1 MPIAFTRA
9 PAEVER
15 KEPGIGGK
23 PPVDRRPTGGGGGG
37 GDDDWQNPKHGPRE
51 RLQRVRFF
59 VFFALAGDMMF
70 FAALVVLF
78 FARQAGMHMDPR
90 SHEMIGDWHPIQLPP
105 IVYLN
110 TAILILSSLTMEMAR
125 RNIFREI
132 DVLEEWLGMGKPAL
146 RRALPWLIATLVL
159 GAGFVTGQIDC
170 METAYGAGLCFQPVV
185 HAGQL
190 LLLCGYRAARQPPDS
205 GHTGAGAVRHRA
217 GLVPARRV
225 PPDCGGHH
233 RLVLAYAGR
242 GLDPSAGGAGHR
254 PIKQGPGEQG
264 TTKGPSLRMQFHE
277 ILLPMWNV
285 RAARRLGVT
294 FWEQALDKFSTGLH
308 RP

>member
-51 RLQRVRFF
+51 RLQRIRFF

-90 SHEMIGDWHPIQLPP
+90 SHEMIGDWRPIQLPP

-110 TAILILSSLTMEMAR
+110 TAVLILSSLTMEFAR

-146 RRALPWLIATLVL
+146 RRALPWLIVTLLL
-159 GAGFVTGQIDC
+159 GSAFVTGQ
-170 METAYGAGLCFQPVV
+170 
-185 HAGQL
+185 
-190 LLLCGYRAARQPPDS
+190 
-205 GHTGAGAVRHRA
+205 
-217 GLVPARRV
+217 
-225 PPDCGGHH
+225 
-233 RLVLAYAGR
+233 VLAW
-242 GLDPSAGGAGHR
+242 
-254 PIKQGPGEQG
+254 KQLTAQG
-264 TTKGPSLRMQFHE
+264 FAFDQWSTPASYFFY
-277 ILLPMWNV
+277 V
-285 RAARRLGVT
+285 V
-294 FWEQALDKFSTGLH
+294 TGLH
-308 RP
+308 ASHLALGVLALTLCVVALGWFKRVESRQIAIDVTAWYWHTLGVAWILLLAVLAVGQ